1 MNNPFDNQAQVQNEL
16 RELSGYTREF
26 ESAAGGAVPDALA
39 GWLAGQYMTVGREEL
54 AGAQGARRLEIL
66 RAWVRDWGFQR
77 HSDHQVSRVRLERD
91 KLELRRT
98 CTAEAKE
105 KEFLQWMERPEIREK
120 YFPEPKGGISEKTLR
135 EIEKAMRLL

>member
-26 ESAAGGAVPDALA
+26 EAATGGAVPDALA

-54 AGAQGARRLEIL
+54 AGAQGARRLKIL
-66 RAWVRDWGFQR
+66 RAFVRDWCVQR

-105 KEFLQWMERPEIREK
+105 KEFLQWIERPEIREK
-120 YFPEPKGGISEKTLR
+120 YFPEPPGGISEETLR
-135 EIEKAMRLL
+135 KIEQAAKLL